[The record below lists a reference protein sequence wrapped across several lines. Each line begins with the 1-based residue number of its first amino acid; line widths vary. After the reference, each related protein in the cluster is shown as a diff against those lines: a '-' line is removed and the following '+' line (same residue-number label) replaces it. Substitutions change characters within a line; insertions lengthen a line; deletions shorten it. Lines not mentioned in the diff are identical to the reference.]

1 MPVGDQGGTVTQLI
15 LTMVADQDISKGD
28 PLALVGEYLV
38 GPGYGELFGQ
48 AMKAAKK
55 GDNLPVLVRG
65 IAIFPYDVPYAG
77 RVAMEPDG
85 LCASN
90 NGPRVL
96 RNSDGQCHVLL

>member
-1 MPVGDQGGTVTQLI
+1 MPVGDQGGSAAQLI
-15 LTMVADQDISKGD
+15 LTMVADHDISKGA
-28 PLALVGEYLV
+28 PLILIEEYRVGF
-38 GPGYGELFGQ
+38 GYGELFGQ

-55 GDNLPVLVRG
+55 GETLPVLVRG